1 MKQKCT
7 KIITII
13 IALILVIGT
22 IMIVTKG
29 LNFDLK
35 YQNNKKIEINL
46 GKEFDKK
53 EVENIVKEVVGEK
66 PVDVS
71 AIEVYKDAI
80 SITTTELS
88 DEQKNQIVAKI
99 NEKYATDLVA
109 EDITI
114 EENSHIR
121 GRDILKPYITPFAIL
136 TILVLVYLS
145 IRYFKLNAFKVCAQ
159 SFVIICF
166 AQLVLL
172 AVMAVTRMPIG
183 ICTIPAVLVVYVIST
198 YICTARF
205 DKKME
210 ALKAKNK
217 EK

>member
-1 MKQKCT
+1 M
-7 KIITII
+7 
-13 IALILVIGT
+13 ILT
-22 IMIVTKG
+22 PREK
-29 LNFDLK
+29 
-35 YQNNKKIEINL
+35 EIFNL
-46 GKEFDKK
+46 LHDKK

-121 GRDILKPYITPFAIL
+121 GRDILKPYIPNTNL
-136 TILVLVYLS
+136 RGV
-145 IRYFKLNAFKVCAQ
+145 
-159 SFVIICF
+159 
-166 AQLVLL
+166 
-172 AVMAVTRMPIG
+172 
-183 ICTIPAVLVVYVIST
+183 
-198 YICTARF
+198 
-205 DKKME
+205 D
-210 ALKAKNK
+210 
-217 EK
+217 

>member
-80 SITTTELS
+80 SITKTE
-88 DEQKNQIVAKI
+88 
-99 NEKYATDLVA
+99 
-109 EDITI
+109 
-114 EENSHIR
+114 
-121 GRDILKPYITPFAIL
+121 
-136 TILVLVYLS
+136 
-145 IRYFKLNAFKVCAQ
+145 
-159 SFVIICF
+159 
-166 AQLVLL
+166 
-172 AVMAVTRMPIG
+172 
-183 ICTIPAVLVVYVIST
+183 
-198 YICTARF
+198 
-205 DKKME
+205 
-210 ALKAKNK
+210 
-217 EK
+217 

>member
-29 LNFDLK
+29 LHFDLK

-121 GRDILKPYITPFAIL
+121 GRDILKPYITPFTIL
-136 TILVLVYLS
+136 TIIVLVYLS

-210 ALKAKNK
+210 ALKVENK
-217 EK
+217 

>member
-53 EVENIVKEVVGEK
+53 EVENIVKEVVGEQ